1 MDVDR
6 QILFKEFMKQNDN
19 KNNADRDRVDKKV
32 SGMSENAKEQF
43 AEVQQNLWL
52 S

>member
-1 MDVDR
+1 MN
-6 QILFKEFMKQNDN
+6 QNDN

-43 AEVQQNLWL
+43 SEVLQYLWF